1 MRRLFCFGLGFCAT
15 ALAAELPGEG
25 WRVAGTV
32 RGEDKARRLRR
43 QGIEAVVFD
52 GGAATEAL
60 VAALDGTT
68 HLLDSIP
75 PPAPDGKE
83 SARPRAAP
91 LEAVAPPLALL
102 AGEIVRL
109 ERLQWAGYLSTTGVY
124 GDRGGGWVDEA
135 TPPAPTLE
143 RARRRLAAEQAWLL
157 LHERYGLPVH
167 LFRLAAIY
175 GPGRGV
181 LEQLRSGRARRIV
194 KPGQLFSR
202 IHVRDIVATLQA
214 SMARPRGGA
223 IYNLCDDAPAAP
235 DRVVCHAAALLGLP
249 PPPAEAF
256 EEAELSTMARSFYRD
271 NKRVANR
278 RIKEELGVRLRY
290 PSWREGLAAEA
301 AALRGSGQEGA
312 PPAAEGAH
320 SSSRASASRS
330 RSRGRERR

>member
-1 MRRLFCFGLGFCAT
+1 MKRLFCFGLGFCAT
-15 ALAAELPGEG
+15 ALAAELLGEG

-60 VAALDGTT
+60 VAALAGST

-83 SARPRAAP
+83 SAGPRAAP

-102 AGEIVRL
+102 TGEIVRL

-157 LHERYGLPVH
+157 LHERYALPVH

-194 KPGQLFSR
+194 KAGQLFSR
-202 IHVRDIVATLQA
+202 IHVRDIVATLRA
-214 SMARPRGGA
+214 SMARPHAGA

-256 EEAELSTMARSFYRD
+256 EEAELSEMARSFYRD

-301 AALRGSGQEGA
+301 AALRSGREGA
-312 PPAAEGAH
+312 PAAEDAH
-320 SSSRASASRS
+320 SSSRASPSRS

>member
-15 ALAAELPGEG
+15 ALAAELLGEG

-60 VAALDGTT
+60 VAALAGTT

-75 PPAPDGKE
+75 PA
-83 SARPRAAP
+83 ARPRAAP
-91 LEAVAPPLALL
+91 EAVVPPLALL
-102 AGEIVRL
+102 TGEIVRL
-109 ERLQWAGYLSTTGVY
+109 ERLRWAGYLSTTGVY

-143 RARRRLAAEQAWLL
+143 RGRRRLAAEQAWLL
-157 LHERYGLPVH
+157 LHERYALPVH

-194 KPGQLFSR
+194 KAGQLFSR
-202 IHVRDIVATLQA
+202 IHVRDVVATLRA
-214 SMARPRGGA
+214 SMARPHAGA

-256 EEAELSTMARSFYRD
+256 EEAELSDMARSFYRD
-271 NKRVANR
+271 NKRVSNR

-301 AALRGSGQEGA
+301 AALSRREGA
-312 PPAAEGAH
+312 AEDAH
-320 SSSRASASRS
+320 SSSSASASRS